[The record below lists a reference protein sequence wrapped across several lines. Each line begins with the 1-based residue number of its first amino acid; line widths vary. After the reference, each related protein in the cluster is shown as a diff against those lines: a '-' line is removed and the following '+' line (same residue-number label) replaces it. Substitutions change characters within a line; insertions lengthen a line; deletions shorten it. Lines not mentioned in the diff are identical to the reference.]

1 MSVFGEPTVG
11 QSYRIN
17 FTDTDGN
24 ALSTADGHITSVV
37 LISNANVDKAYTVG
51 DRNPDFCLGD
61 PTCRMITVVAFETK
75 HSKLARALFTSFM
88 RRRVDS
94 ESKRLQTRSDRLQ
107 IVRNARQDVSPSPI
121 SKPRLQRS
129 SIQSRVAALFHVF
142 VFGRKMA
149 NSSSSG
155 AMFQTRKSR
164 PPLQNEINTAA
175 RPNRSRPTIWQFRPP
190 D

>member
-1 MSVFGEPTVG
+1 MQMSIKRT
-11 QSYRIN
+11 RR
-17 FTDTDGN
+17 
-24 ALSTADGHITSVV
+24 
-37 LISNANVDKAYTVG
+37 
-51 DRNPDFCLGD
+51 RNPDFCLGD

-94 ESKRLQTRSDRLQ
+94 ESKQLQTRFDRLQ

-121 SKPRLQRS
+121 SKPRLQRRL
-129 SIQSRVAALFHVF
+129 IQSRVAALFHVF